1 MRYQICI
8 LKNVKFEEET
18 FLFPLGWPATV
29 EISARS
35 FNLGNLI
42 MIASWRYAIKIYD
55 NFCSIC
61 NPHPITTLSG
71 INFNSETENVQQTPY
86 IDQSLSWTNNC
97 YLESSAQTIKSLQ
110 KYNTKSKS
118 KMFQVLQS
126 SIFSPEDERY
136 DTAKKWQYRR
146 TDTAALYIHATLET
160 SLYTW
165 YVGIWACHGMKDILN
180 RSAENSS
187 WDGAHSVSCTTFQNL
202 AQYCK

>member
-1 MRYQICI
+1 M
-8 LKNVKFEEET
+8 KFEEET
-18 FLFPLGWPATV
+18 FLYSLGCPATV
-29 EISARS
+29 KISERS
-35 FNLGNLI
+35 FNLRNLK
-42 MIASWRYAIKIYD
+42 MMASLRYAIKIYD

-61 NPHPITTLSG
+61 NPHLITTFSG
-71 INFNSETENVQQTPY
+71 INFNSETENVQQTPD

-146 TDTAALYIHATLET
+146 TDTAALYRHATLE
-160 SLYTW
+160 SPIYTL

-187 WDGAHSVSCTTFQNL
+187 WDGAHSVSCTSFQNL
-202 AQYCK
+202 AQNCK